1 MLDSICIFLSLL
13 LPRNI
18 YTTRLEYILYIS
30 IIMDGHAKKIKPW
43 EACTATVAVCIHNML
58 ESSYYVYCT
67 SRTIS

>member
-1 MLDSICIFLSLL
+1 MLDSICIFLSFF

-18 YTTRLEYILYIS
+18 Y
-30 IIMDGHAKKIKPW
+30 KPW

-67 SRTIS
+67 SRTISKLGIPAVQTHTTRVVVYES